1 MASAAVTFSGFNNV
15 DFNLVLN
22 SLMQVASQP
31 LTSLQKQQSDLQSQI
46 TTYGTLTSRLL
57 ALQTASRDLGS
68 ASGLSAVS
76 ATSSNPSAL
85 GVAASGS
92 ITPGHYDV
100 VVNELA
106 RAQVMV
112 SASSSP
118 DSDATVVS
126 HGGSL
131 QIGTAT
137 VTVAGDVTLQG
148 LADAINA
155 TDGIGVQAAVVRTSP
170 TSCRLALTSKL
181 TGAAEAF
188 TVQSS
193 LADGPGGA
201 FLFPDADDN
210 GMAGDSAADN
220 AISAS
225 DASLSINNIPVTS
238 SSNTFTD
245 VIPGLTLTAYAKDPG
260 ATIGI
265 DVAADASA
273 ISSKLQKFVNAYNEL
288 AKFVGDQRTAA
299 ANGDSKSIG
308 RNPLL
313 RQISSSLR
321 SALLAAHGTGE
332 FSRLSQIGVT
342 FTHSG
347 TMELDEALLKSSL
360 ASNPDDVRSL
370 IAGVDGA
377 FTAVNGLVSTYAQ
390 ANGLISTTKEH
401 LTAQIRTMSDQITQ
415 LQGRLALQ
423 REALQKEFIEA
434 DMAMSRLKNQSSSL
448 ASFGSNLGSL

>member
-1 MASAAVTFSGFNNV
+1 VTFSGFNNV

-46 TTYGTLTSRLL
+46 TTYGTLASRMQ
-57 ALQTASRDLGS
+57 AVQTASKDLS
-68 ASGLSAVS
+68 SSSGLNAVS
-76 ATSSNPSAL
+76 ATSSNPAAL

-112 SASSSP
+112 SVSFS
-118 DSDATVVS
+118 SDADTTVVS

-131 QIGTAT
+131 QIGGAT

-170 TSCRLALTSKL
+170 ASYRLALTSKL

-193 LADGPGGA
+193 LADGPGGP
-201 FLFPDADDN
+201 FRFPDADDN
-210 GMAGDSAADN
+210 GIAGDSPADN
-220 AISAS
+220 ALSAS
-225 DASLSINNIPVTS
+225 DASLSVNNIPVTS
-238 SSNTFTD
+238 SSNTFAD
-245 VIPGLTLTAYAKDPG
+245 VIPGLTLTAYAKDPA

-265 DVAADASA
+265 DVASDSSA
-273 ISSKLQKFVNAYNEL
+273 LSSKLQKFVTAYNDL
-288 AKFVGDQRTAA
+288 AKFVGDQRAAA

-313 RQISSSLR
+313 RQISSGLR
-321 SALLAAHGTGE
+321 SALLGAHGTGE

-347 TMELDEALLKSSL
+347 TMELDQGLL
-360 ASNPDDVRSL
+360 ASALASKPDDVRAL
-370 IAGVDGA
+370 IGGLDGA

-390 ANGLISTTKEH
+390 ANGLISTTREH

-434 DMAMSRLKNQSSSL
+434 DMAMSRLKNQSTSL
-448 ASFGSNLGSL
+448 ASFGSSFGSL